1 MMRTVFTADR
11 ADERLDLFLVRR
23 LPDLSRSYA
32 QRLIADG
39 QVTVDG
45 TARKA
50 NYKLRGGEEIVCTM
64 PPAEEIEI
72 CAEDIPLDI
81 LYEDADIIVVNKV
94 RGMVVHPA
102 AGIHTGTLVNALL
115 WHCHDLSG
123 INGALRPGIV
133 HRLDKDTSGVMVAA
147 KNDMAHHYLA
157 RQIRDKGARREYR
170 AIVHGNIVP
179 RAGVITGDI
188 GRHPTDRKKM
198 AIVRENGKPAT
209 THFEVLERFG
219 NYTYVSCRIETGRT
233 HQIRVHMT
241 SIGHPLVGDPKYT
254 MKKNPFA
261 IVGQALHSLSLS
273 LTHPRTGKEMAFT
286 APLPQDMEEILHT
299 LRGDR

>member
-32 QRLIADG
+32 QRLIAYG

-81 LYEDADIIVVNKV
+81 LYEDADIIVVNKA

-102 AGIHTGTLVNALL
+102 AGIYTGTLVNALL

-157 RQIRDKGARREYR
+157 RQIRDKDARREYR

-188 GRHPTDRKKM
+188 GRHPTDRKKW
-198 AIVRENGKPAT
+198 R
-209 THFEVLERFG
+209 L
-219 NYTYVSCRIETGRT
+219 CGRT
-233 HQIRVHMT
+233 ASPRRRILRCWSGSAAIPMFPAVSRRGARIRSVF
-241 SIGHPLVGDPKYT
+241 I
-254 MKKNPFA
+254 
-261 IVGQALHSLSLS
+261 
-273 LTHPRTGKEMAFT
+273 
-286 APLPQDMEEILHT
+286 
-299 LRGDR
+299 